1 MSNRRAD
8 LAKLGWSEWFD
19 ERAVA
24 CGGSDDTLARVVAVD
39 REQWL
44 LVNESGMF
52 RAKLAGS
59 YSHHHPLAHDLPC
72 VGDWVFVEKLE
83 HDDFGVIHALL
94 DRKTKLCR
102 TAPGSAHDYQVI
114 AANIDCVFIV
124 QSCHFD
130 FNVKR
135 LERYLVMVT
144 DGGAEPC
151 VLLTKSD
158 LVDAETRRLQ
168 LAAIGAA
175 RIAAPVLTLSNV
187 TREGVDELTQMLKP
201 AMTYCLVGSSGVGKS
216 TIINGLL
223 GRELLET
230 RVVSATGE
238 GRHTTVRREL
248 VILQN
253 GALVIDSPGMRE
265 FGILQA
271 ERGLEVG
278 FSDIVTQASDCRFRD
293 CTHTSEPGCV
303 VLSALETGQIDRAH
317 YDNFIKLRKESEF
330 AQQSHAEK
338 RKKDRDFGKFM
349 KSAKK
354 DLDRD

>member
-1 MSNRRAD
+1 MSSRRAD

-24 CGGSDDTLARVVAVD
+24 CGGPDDTLARVVAVD

-44 LVNESGMF
+44 LVNESGTF
-52 RAKLAGS
+52 RAKLSGS
-59 YSHHHPLAHDLPC
+59 YAHHHPLSHDLPC
-72 VGDWVFVEKLE
+72 VGDWLFVEKRE
-83 HDDFGVIHALL
+83 NDDFGVIHALL

-102 TAPGSAHDYQVI
+102 TLPGSPHDYQVI

-135 LERYLVMVT
+135 LERYLVMVA

-158 LVDAETRRLQ
+158 LVDAETRRSQ

-175 RIAAPVLTLSNV
+175 RITAPILTLSSV
-187 TREGVDELTQMLKP
+187 TREGVDELAQMLKP

-248 VILQN
+248 VILKN

-265 FGILQA
+265 FGILQT

-278 FSDIVTQASDCRFRD
+278 FSDIALRASDCRFRD

-303 VLSALETGQIDRAH
+303 VLGALETGQIDRAH
-317 YDNFIKLRKESEF
+317 YDNFIKLRKECEF
-330 AQQSHAEK
+330 AQRSNAEK
-338 RKKDRDFGKFM
+338 RKKERDFGKFM